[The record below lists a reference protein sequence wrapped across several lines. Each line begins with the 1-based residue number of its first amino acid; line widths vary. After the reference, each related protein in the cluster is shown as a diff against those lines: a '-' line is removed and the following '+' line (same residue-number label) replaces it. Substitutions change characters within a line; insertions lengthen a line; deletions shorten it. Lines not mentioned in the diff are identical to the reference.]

1 MTIWPLVLSIYSRR
15 SNFSP
20 LSARFT
26 GKAPCCSISSPF
38 ARIPFGP
45 LRPASARY
53 VGWKNC
59 LIALI
64 WAHLQPLRGGRMPS
78 RRSALS
84 WTRCWVLALGRSPDD
99 RYSAGKYRD
108 EGRKAARA
116 GAFGAALGSPGGAW
130 GQDRARRRR
139 DVGHRHPGDAV
150 FRRVA
155 HRPRQARR
163 SRARPLYLE
172 QGPLCGRALYH
183 ARSCRFFSTRRTP
196 YVRTAPFAPERA
208 PRPQ

>member
-1 MTIWPLVLSIYSRR
+1 MTTWRLVLSIYSRR

-26 GKAPCCSISSPF
+26 GKAPCCSISFLSV
-38 ARIPFGP
+38 RIPFGP
-45 LRPASARY
+45 LRRASERY
-53 VGWKNC
+53 VEWKVC

-64 WAHLQPLRGGRMPS
+64 WAHLQRLRDGRMPS

-84 WTRCWVLALGRSPDD
+84 WTRCWVGALRRSPDD
-99 RYSAGKYRD
+99 RYSEDKYR

-116 GAFGAALGSPGGAW
+116 GEFGAALGPPSGAW
-130 GQDRARRRR
+130 GQAWARRRR
-139 DVGHRHPGDAV
+139 DVRYRHPGDAV

-155 HRPRQARR
+155 HRPQQARR
-163 SRARPLYLE
+163 SRARPLYSK
-172 QGPLCGRALYH
+172 QGPLCDCALYD

-208 PRPQ
+208 SRPQ